1 MIRCFSMSESLE
13 KATPLELDMLILQK
27 KISQGD
33 FDNISVFSEDILN
46 RSRSTSERDHFIEA
60 RVRMERALL
69 GLVDPSLVGNELR
82 WCVDRLNAIC
92 SGSPLHGLALLN
104 LANWHRNVGES
115 IMSLVVHA
123 DISKEY
129 GHPEDIIGLSR
140 LEAARIYVTLNDLD
154 PAMRHFWAARKYFT
168 NSNMASESLVCYL
181 EWLDLA
187 LEEVSETAPNMENRV
202 ENAAPRESAG
212 ATWVPSNPNDITE
225 IVEELIPI
233 LTEDLSGESRNDIGL
248 IIDSSN
254 MLGVGKWKRILI
266 ERKSEIQDLKVL
278 EALQS

>member
-1 MIRCFSMSESLE
+1 MRVYPMSESLD

-33 FDNISVFSEDILN
+33 LENIGIFSEEILN
-46 RSRSTSERDHFIEA
+46 RSRTTSERDHLIEA

-69 GLVDPSLVGNELR
+69 GITDTSLVGNELR

-92 SGSPLHGLALLN
+92 PGSPLHGLALLN

-154 PAMRHFWAARKYFT
+154 PAMRHLWSARKYFT
-168 NSNMASESLVCYL
+168 NTNMTSESLVCSL

-187 LEEVSETAPNMENRV
+187 LEEVSETAPEMENRL

-212 ATWVPSNPNDITE
+212 STWIPSNPNDVIE

-233 LTEDLSGESRNDIGL
+233 LTKNLSGENRNDIGL

-254 MLGVGKWKRILI
+254 ILKVDSWKKILQ

>member
-1 MIRCFSMSESLE
+1 MGESLE

-33 FDNISVFSEDILN
+33 LHDINIFSEDILN
-46 RSRSTSERDHFIEA
+46 RSRTTTERDHLIEA

-69 GLVDPSLVGNELR
+69 GIVDISMVGNELR

-92 SGSPLHGLALLN
+92 PGSPLHGLALLN

-123 DISKEY
+123 DISREY
-129 GHPEDIIGLSR
+129 GHPEDIMGLSR

-154 PAMRHFWAARKYFT
+154 PAMRHFWSARKYFT
-168 NSNMASESLVCYL
+168 NTNMTSESLVCSL

-187 LEEVSETAPNMENRV
+187 LEEVSENAPDMENRL

-212 ATWVPSNPNDITE
+212 STWIPSNPNDIIE
-225 IVEELIPI
+225 IVEELFPI
-233 LTEDLSGESRNDIGL
+233 LTKDLSGENRNDIGL

-254 MLGVGKWKRILI
+254 ILNVDDWKKILL

>member
-1 MIRCFSMSESLE
+1 MSESLE

-33 FDNISVFSEDILN
+33 LHNINLFSEDILN
-46 RSRSTSERDHFIEA
+46 RSRTTTERDHLIEA

-69 GLVDPSLVGNELR
+69 GIVDISMVGNELR

-92 SGSPLHGLALLN
+92 PGSPLHGLALLN

-123 DISKEY
+123 DISREY
-129 GHPEDIIGLSR
+129 GHPEDIMGLSR

-154 PAMRHFWAARKYFT
+154 PAMRHFWSARKYFT
-168 NSNMASESLVCYL
+168 NTNMTSESLVCSL

-187 LEEVSETAPNMENRV
+187 LEEVSDNAPNMENRL
-202 ENAAPRESAG
+202 ENAVPRESAG
-212 ATWVPSNPNDITE
+212 STWVPSNPNDVVE

-233 LTEDLSGESRNDIGL
+233 LTKDLSGENRNDIGL

-254 MLGVGKWKRILI
+254 ILGVGEWKKILI

>member
-1 MIRCFSMSESLE
+1 MRVYPMGESLD

-33 FDNISVFSEDILN
+33 LENIGIFSEEILN
-46 RSRSTSERDHFIEA
+46 RSRTTSERDHLIEA

-69 GLVDPSLVGNELR
+69 GITDTSLVGNELR

-92 SGSPLHGLALLN
+92 PGSPLHGLALLN

-154 PAMRHFWAARKYFT
+154 PAMRHLWSARKYFT
-168 NSNMASESLVCYL
+168 NTNMTSESLVCSL

-187 LEEVSETAPNMENRV
+187 LEEVSETAPEMENRL

-212 ATWVPSNPNDITE
+212 STWIPSNPNDVIE

-233 LTEDLSGESRNDIGL
+233 LTKNLSGENRNDIGL

-254 MLGVGKWKRILI
+254 ILKVDSWKKILL

>member
-1 MIRCFSMSESLE
+1 MSESLE

-33 FDNISVFSEDILN
+33 LENLSNFSEDILN
-46 RSRSTSERDHFIEA
+46 RSRTSDERDHLIEA

-69 GLVDPSLVGNELR
+69 GITDTSLVGSELR
-82 WCVDRLNAIC
+82 WCVDRLNALC
-92 SGSPLHGLALLN
+92 PGSPLHGLALLN

-154 PAMRHFWAARKYFT
+154 PAMRHLWSARKFFT
-168 NSNMASESLVCYL
+168 NTNMTSESLVCSL

-187 LEEVSETAPNMENRV
+187 LEEISEKAPDMESRL

-212 ATWVPSNPNDITE
+212 TTWIPSNPKDIVE

-233 LTEDLSGESRNDIGL
+233 LTQNLSGDNRNDLGL
-248 IIDSSN
+248 IIDSSD
-254 MLGVGKWKRILI
+254 MLGIDEWKNILSQ
-266 ERKSEIQDLKVL
+266 RKSEIQDLKVL
-278 EALQS
+278 AALQS

>member
-1 MIRCFSMSESLE
+1 MSESLD
-13 KATPLELDMLILQK
+13 KATSLELDMLILQK

-33 FDNISVFSEDILN
+33 LENIGIFSEEILN
-46 RSRSTSERDHFIEA
+46 RSRTTSERDHLIEA

-69 GLVDPSLVGNELR
+69 GITDTSLVGNELR

-92 SGSPLHGLALLN
+92 PGSPLHGLALLN

-154 PAMRHFWAARKYFT
+154 PAMRHLWSARKYFT
-168 NSNMASESLVCYL
+168 NTNMTSESLVCSL

-187 LEEVSETAPNMENRV
+187 LEEVSETAPEMENRL

-212 ATWVPSNPNDITE
+212 STWIPSNPNDVIE

-233 LTEDLSGESRNDIGL
+233 LTKDLSGENRNDIGL

-254 MLGVGKWKRILI
+254 ILKVDSWKKILL

>member
-1 MIRCFSMSESLE
+1 MRVYPMSESLD
-13 KATPLELDMLILQK
+13 KATPLELDMLVLQK

-33 FDNISVFSEDILN
+33 LENIGIFSEEILN
-46 RSRSTSERDHFIEA
+46 RSRSTSERDHLIEA

-69 GLVDPSLVGNELR
+69 GITDTSLVGNELR
-82 WCVDRLNAIC
+82 WCVDRLNALC
-92 SGSPLHGLALLN
+92 PGSPLHGLALLN

-154 PAMRHFWAARKYFT
+154 PAMRHLWSARKYFT
-168 NSNMASESLVCYL
+168 NTNMTSESLVCSL

-187 LEEVSETAPNMENRV
+187 LEEVSETAPEMENRL

-212 ATWVPSNPNDITE
+212 STWIPSNPNDVIE

-233 LTEDLSGESRNDIGL
+233 LTKNLSGENRNDIGL

-254 MLGVGKWKRILI
+254 ILKVDSWKKILL

>member
-1 MIRCFSMSESLE
+1 MSESLE

-33 FDNISVFSEDILN
+33 FENINVFSEDILN
-46 RSRSTSERDHFIEA
+46 RSRSTSERDHLIEA

-69 GLVDPSLVGNELR
+69 GIVDPSLVGNELR

-154 PAMRHFWAARKYFT
+154 PAMRHFWSARESFT
-168 NSNMASESLVCYL
+168 NNKMTSESLVASL

-187 LEEVSETAPNMENRV
+187 LEEVSDSAPDMRSRLDV
-202 ENAAPRESAG
+202 AVPRETGGS
-212 ATWVPSNPNDITE
+212 TWIPSNTSDVRL
-225 IVEELIPI
+225 IVEELFPV
-233 LTEDLSGESRNDIGL
+233 LTKDLSGDKRNDIGL
-248 IIDSSN
+248 MIDSSN
-254 MLGVGKWKRILI
+254 ILGHDIWKNSLVERIG
-266 ERKSEIQDLKVL
+266 EIQDPRVL
-278 EALQS
+278 DALQS

>member
-1 MIRCFSMSESLE
+1 MSESLE

-33 FDNISVFSEDILN
+33 LENIGNFSEDILN
-46 RSRSTSERDHFIEA
+46 RSRTSDERDHLIEA

-69 GLVDPSLVGNELR
+69 GITDTSLVGSELR
-82 WCVDRLNAIC
+82 WCVDRLNALC
-92 SGSPLHGLALLN
+92 PGSPLHGLALLN

-154 PAMRHFWAARKYFT
+154 PAMRHLWSARKFFT
-168 NSNMASESLVCYL
+168 NANMTSESLVCSL

-187 LEEVSETAPNMENRV
+187 LEEVSESAPNMELRL

-212 ATWVPSNPNDITE
+212 ATWIPSNPKDIVE
-225 IVEELIPI
+225 IVEELMPI
-233 LTEDLSGESRNDIGL
+233 LTQNLSGINRNDIGL

-254 MLGVGKWKRILI
+254 ILGVDEWKDILF

>member
-1 MIRCFSMSESLE
+1 MSESLD

-33 FDNISVFSEDILN
+33 LEDIGVFSEDILN
-46 RSRSTSERDHFIEA
+46 RSRAINERDHLIEA

-69 GLVDPSLVGNELR
+69 GLIGINSVGNELR
-82 WCVDRLNAIC
+82 WCVDRLNALC
-92 SGSPLHGLALLN
+92 PGSPLHGLALLN

-123 DISKEY
+123 DISKQY

-140 LEAARIYVTLNDLD
+140 LEAARIYVTLNDFD
-154 PAMRHFWAARKYFT
+154 PAMRHLWSARKYFT
-168 NSNMASESLVCYL
+168 NTNMTSESLVCSL

-187 LEEVSETAPNMENRV
+187 LEEVSDSAPNMESRIK
-202 ENAAPRESAG
+202 NAAPRESAG
-212 ATWVPSNPNDITE
+212 ATWVPSNPNDVLE

-233 LTEDLSGESRNDIGL
+233 LTVNLSGENRSDIGL

-254 MLGVGKWKRILI
+254 ILGVDEWKNILLQ
-266 ERKSEIQDLKVL
+266 RKSEIQDLKVL

>member
-1 MIRCFSMSESLE
+1 MSDSLE

-33 FDNISVFSEDILN
+33 LENMSDFSEDILN
-46 RSRSTSERDHFIEA
+46 RSRTNNERDHLIEA

-69 GLVDPSLVGNELR
+69 GIVDVSLVGSELR
-82 WCVDRLNAIC
+82 WCVDRLNALC
-92 SGSPLHGLALLN
+92 PGSPLHGLALLN

-129 GHPEDIIGLSR
+129 GHPEDIIALSR

-154 PAMRHFWAARKYFT
+154 PAMRHLWSARKFFT
-168 NSNMASESLVCYL
+168 NTNMTSESLVCSL

-187 LEEVSETAPNMENRV
+187 LEEISEKAPDMESRL

-212 ATWVPSNPNDITE
+212 TTWIPSNPKDIVE

-233 LTEDLSGESRNDIGL
+233 LTQNLSGDNRNDLGL
-248 IIDSSN
+248 IIDSSD
-254 MLGVGKWKRILI
+254 MLGIDEWKNILSQ
-266 ERKSEIQDLKVL
+266 RKSEIQDLKVL
-278 EALQS
+278 AALQS

>member
-27 KISQGD
+27 KISQSD
-33 FDNISVFSEDILN
+33 FENINAFSEDILN
-46 RSRSTSERDHFIEA
+46 RSRATSERDHLIEA

-69 GLVDPSLVGNELR
+69 GIVDPSLVGNELR

-168 NSNMASESLVCYL
+168 NSNMASESLVCSL

-187 LEEVSETAPNMENRV
+187 LEEVSETAPDMENRI

-233 LTEDLSGESRNDIGL
+233 LTEDLSGETRNDIGL

>member
-1 MIRCFSMSESLE
+1 MSDSLE

-33 FDNISVFSEDILN
+33 LENISVFSEDILN
-46 RSRSTSERDHFIEA
+46 LSRTNNERDHLIEA

-69 GLVDPSLVGNELR
+69 GIVDVSLVGSELR
-82 WCVDRLNAIC
+82 WCVDRLNALC
-92 SGSPLHGLALLN
+92 PGSPLHGLALLN

-129 GHPEDIIGLSR
+129 GHPEDIIALSR

-154 PAMRHFWAARKYFT
+154 PAMRHLWSARKFFT
-168 NSNMASESLVCYL
+168 NTNMTSESLVCSL

-187 LEEVSETAPNMENRV
+187 LEEISEKAPDMESRL

-212 ATWVPSNPNDITE
+212 TTWIPSNPKDIVE

-233 LTEDLSGESRNDIGL
+233 LTQNLSGDNRNDLGL
-248 IIDSSN
+248 IIDSSD
-254 MLGVGKWKRILI
+254 MLGIDEWKNILSQ
-266 ERKSEIQDLKVL
+266 RKSEIQDLKVL
-278 EALQS
+278 AALQS

>member
-1 MIRCFSMSESLE
+1 MSESLD
-13 KATPLELDMLILQK
+13 KATSLELDMLILQK

-33 FDNISVFSEDILN
+33 LENIGIFSEEILN
-46 RSRSTSERDHFIEA
+46 RSRSTSERDHLIEA

-69 GLVDPSLVGNELR
+69 GITDTSLVGNELR

-92 SGSPLHGLALLN
+92 PGSPLHGLALLN

-154 PAMRHFWAARKYFT
+154 PAMRHLWSARKYFT
-168 NSNMASESLVCYL
+168 NTNMTSESLVCSL

-187 LEEVSETAPNMENRV
+187 LEEVSENAPDMENRL

-212 ATWVPSNPNDITE
+212 STWIPSNPNDVIE

-233 LTEDLSGESRNDIGL
+233 LTKNLSGANRNDIGL

-254 MLGVGKWKRILI
+254 ILKVDSWKKILL

>member
-1 MIRCFSMSESLE
+1 MGESLD

-33 FDNISVFSEDILN
+33 LENIGIFSEEILN
-46 RSRSTSERDHFIEA
+46 RSRSTSERDHLIEA

-69 GLVDPSLVGNELR
+69 GITDTSLVGNELR

-92 SGSPLHGLALLN
+92 PGSPLHGLALLN

-154 PAMRHFWAARKYFT
+154 PAMRHLWSARKYFT
-168 NSNMASESLVCYL
+168 NTNMTSESLVCSL

-187 LEEVSETAPNMENRV
+187 LEEVSENAPDMENRL

-212 ATWVPSNPNDITE
+212 STWIPSNPNDVIE

-233 LTEDLSGESRNDIGL
+233 LTKNLSGENRNDIGL

-254 MLGVGKWKRILI
+254 ILKVDSWKKILL
-266 ERKSEIQDLKVL
+266 ERKSVILDLKVL
-278 EALQS
+278 EALL

>member
-1 MIRCFSMSESLE
+1 MRVYPMSESLD

-33 FDNISVFSEDILN
+33 LENIGIFSEEILN
-46 RSRSTSERDHFIEA
+46 RSRTTSERDHLIEA

-69 GLVDPSLVGNELR
+69 GITDTSLVGNELR

-92 SGSPLHGLALLN
+92 PGSPLHGLALLN

-140 LEAARIYVTLNDLD
+140 LEAARIYVSLNDLD
-154 PAMRHFWAARKYFT
+154 PAMRHLWSARKYFT
-168 NSNMASESLVCYL
+168 NTNMTSESLVCSL

-187 LEEVSETAPNMENRV
+187 LEEVSETAPEMENRL

-212 ATWVPSNPNDITE
+212 STWIPSNPNDVIE

-233 LTEDLSGESRNDIGL
+233 LTKNLSGENRNDIGL

-254 MLGVGKWKRILI
+254 ILKVDSWKKILL

>member
-1 MIRCFSMSESLE
+1 MSKSLD
-13 KATPLELDMLILQK
+13 KAAPLELDMLILQK

-33 FDNISVFSEDILN
+33 LENIGIFSEEILN
-46 RSRSTSERDHFIEA
+46 RSRSTSERDHLIEA

-69 GLVDPSLVGNELR
+69 GITDANLVGNELR

-92 SGSPLHGLALLN
+92 PGSPLHGLALLN

-154 PAMRHFWAARKYFT
+154 PAMRHLWSARKYFT
-168 NSNMASESLVCYL
+168 NTNMNSESLVCSL

-187 LEEVSETAPNMENRV
+187 LEEVSENAPNMENRLK
-202 ENAAPRESAG
+202 NAAPRESAG
-212 ATWVPSNPNDITE
+212 STWIPSNPNDVIE

-233 LTEDLSGESRNDIGL
+233 LSKNLSGENRNDIGL

-254 MLGVGKWKRILI
+254 ILKVDSWKKILL

>member
-1 MIRCFSMSESLE
+1 MRVNPMSESLD
-13 KATPLELDMLILQK
+13 KATSLELDMLILQK

-33 FDNISVFSEDILN
+33 LENIGIFSEEILN
-46 RSRSTSERDHFIEA
+46 RSRSTSERDHLIEA

-69 GLVDPSLVGNELR
+69 GITDTSLVGNELR

-92 SGSPLHGLALLN
+92 PGSPLHGLALLN

-154 PAMRHFWAARKYFT
+154 PAMRHLWSARKYFT
-168 NSNMASESLVCYL
+168 NTNMTSESLVCSL

-187 LEEVSETAPNMENRV
+187 LEEVSENAPDMENRL

-212 ATWVPSNPNDITE
+212 STWIPSNPNDVIE

-233 LTEDLSGESRNDIGL
+233 LTKNLSGENRNDIGL

-254 MLGVGKWKRILI
+254 ILKVDSWKKILL

>member
-1 MIRCFSMSESLE
+1 MSESLD
-13 KATPLELDMLILQK
+13 KATSLELDMLILQK

-33 FDNISVFSEDILN
+33 LENIGIFSEEILN
-46 RSRSTSERDHFIEA
+46 RSRSTSERDHLIEA

-69 GLVDPSLVGNELR
+69 GITDTSLVGNELR

-92 SGSPLHGLALLN
+92 PGSPLHGLALLN

-154 PAMRHFWAARKYFT
+154 PAMRHLWSARKYFT
-168 NSNMASESLVCYL
+168 NTNMTSESLVCSL

-187 LEEVSETAPNMENRV
+187 LEEVSENAPDMENRL

-212 ATWVPSNPNDITE
+212 STWIPSNPNDVID

-233 LTEDLSGESRNDIGL
+233 LTKNLSGENRNDIGL
-248 IIDSSN
+248 IIDSSYI
-254 MLGVGKWKRILI
+254 LKVDSWKKILL

>member
-1 MIRCFSMSESLE
+1 MRVYPMSESLD

-33 FDNISVFSEDILN
+33 LENIGIFSEEILN
-46 RSRSTSERDHFIEA
+46 RSRTTSERDHLIEA

-69 GLVDPSLVGNELR
+69 GITDTSLVGNELR

-92 SGSPLHGLALLN
+92 PGSPLHGLALLN

-154 PAMRHFWAARKYFT
+154 PAMRHFWSARKYFT
-168 NSNMASESLVCYL
+168 NSDMTSESLVCSL

-187 LEEVSETAPNMENRV
+187 LEEVSATAPDMGNRLK
-202 ENAAPRESAG
+202 NAAPRESAG
-212 ATWVPSNPNDITE
+212 STWIPSNPNDVVE

-233 LTEDLSGESRNDIGL
+233 LTKDLSGESRNDIGL

-254 MLGVGKWKRILI
+254 MLGVHEWKKILI

>member
-1 MIRCFSMSESLE
+1 MSESLD
-13 KATPLELDMLILQK
+13 KATSLELDMLILQK

-33 FDNISVFSEDILN
+33 LENIGIFSEEILN
-46 RSRSTSERDHFIEA
+46 RSRSTSERDHLIEA

-69 GLVDPSLVGNELR
+69 GITDTSLVGNELR

-92 SGSPLHGLALLN
+92 PGSPLHGLALLN

-154 PAMRHFWAARKYFT
+154 PAMRHLWSARKYFT
-168 NSNMASESLVCYL
+168 NTNMTSESLVCSL

-187 LEEVSETAPNMENRV
+187 LEEVSENAPDMENRL

-212 ATWVPSNPNDITE
+212 STWIPSNPNDVIE

-233 LTEDLSGESRNDIGL
+233 LTKILSGENRNDIGL

-254 MLGVGKWKRILI
+254 ILKVDSWKKILL

>member
-1 MIRCFSMSESLE
+1 MRVYLMSESLD
-13 KATPLELDMLILQK
+13 KATSLELDMLILQK

-33 FDNISVFSEDILN
+33 LENIGIFSEEILN
-46 RSRSTSERDHFIEA
+46 RSRSTSERDHLIEA

-69 GLVDPSLVGNELR
+69 GITDTSLVGNELR

-92 SGSPLHGLALLN
+92 PGSPLHGLALLN

-154 PAMRHFWAARKYFT
+154 PAMRHLWSARKYFT
-168 NSNMASESLVCYL
+168 NTNMTSESLVCSL

-187 LEEVSETAPNMENRV
+187 LEEVSENAPDMENRL

-212 ATWVPSNPNDITE
+212 STWIPSNPNDVIE

-233 LTEDLSGESRNDIGL
+233 LTKNLSGENRNDIGL

-254 MLGVGKWKRILI
+254 ILKVDSWKKILL

>member
-1 MIRCFSMSESLE
+1 MSESLD
-13 KATPLELDMLILQK
+13 KATSLELDMLILQK

-33 FDNISVFSEDILN
+33 LENIGIFSEEILN
-46 RSRSTSERDHFIEA
+46 RSRSTSERDHLIEA

-69 GLVDPSLVGNELR
+69 GITDTSLVGNELR

-92 SGSPLHGLALLN
+92 PGSPLHGLALLN

-154 PAMRHFWAARKYFT
+154 PAMRHFWSARKYFT
-168 NSNMASESLVCYL
+168 NSNMTSESLVCSL

-187 LEEVSETAPNMENRV
+187 LEEVSATAPDMGNRLK
-202 ENAAPRESAG
+202 NAAPRESAG
-212 ATWVPSNPNDITE
+212 STWIPSNPNDVVE

-233 LTEDLSGESRNDIGL
+233 LTKDLSGESRNDIGL

-254 MLGVGKWKRILI
+254 MLGVHEWKKILI

>member
-1 MIRCFSMSESLE
+1 MRVYPMSESLD
-13 KATPLELDMLILQK
+13 KATSLELDMLILQK

-33 FDNISVFSEDILN
+33 LENIGIFSEEILN
-46 RSRSTSERDHFIEA
+46 RSRSTSERDHLIEA

-69 GLVDPSLVGNELR
+69 GITDTSLVGNELR

-92 SGSPLHGLALLN
+92 PGSPLHGLALLN

-154 PAMRHFWAARKYFT
+154 PAMRHLWSARKYFT
-168 NSNMASESLVCYL
+168 NTNMTSESLVCSL

-187 LEEVSETAPNMENRV
+187 LEEVSENAPDMENRL

-212 ATWVPSNPNDITE
+212 STWIPSNPNDVIE

-233 LTEDLSGESRNDIGL
+233 LTKNLSGENRNDIGL

-254 MLGVGKWKRILI
+254 ILKVDSWKKILL

>member
-1 MIRCFSMSESLE
+1 MSESLD
-13 KATPLELDMLILQK
+13 KATSLELDMLILQK

-33 FDNISVFSEDILN
+33 LENISIFSEEILN
-46 RSRSTSERDHFIEA
+46 RSRSTSERDHLIEA

-69 GLVDPSLVGNELR
+69 GITDTSLVGNELR

-92 SGSPLHGLALLN
+92 PGSPLHGLALLN

-154 PAMRHFWAARKYFT
+154 PAMRHLWSARKYFT
-168 NSNMASESLVCYL
+168 NTNMTSESLVCSL

-187 LEEVSETAPNMENRV
+187 LEEVSENAPDMENRL

-212 ATWVPSNPNDITE
+212 STWIPSNPNDVIE

-233 LTEDLSGESRNDIGL
+233 LTKNLSGENRNDIGL

-254 MLGVGKWKRILI
+254 ILKVDSWKKILL

>member
-1 MIRCFSMSESLE
+1 MGESLE

-33 FDNISVFSEDILN
+33 LHNINLFSEDILN
-46 RSRSTSERDHFIEA
+46 RSRTTTERDHLIEA

-69 GLVDPSLVGNELR
+69 GIVDISMVGNELR

-92 SGSPLHGLALLN
+92 PGSPLHGLALLN

-123 DISKEY
+123 DISREY
-129 GHPEDIIGLSR
+129 GHPEDIMGLSR

-154 PAMRHFWAARKYFT
+154 PAMRHFWSARKYFSNT
-168 NSNMASESLVCYL
+168 NMTSESLVCSL

-187 LEEVSETAPNMENRV
+187 LEEVSDNAPNMENRL
-202 ENAAPRESAG
+202 ENAVPRESAG
-212 ATWVPSNPNDITE
+212 STWVPSNPNDVVE

-233 LTEDLSGESRNDIGL
+233 LTKDLSGENRNDIGL

-254 MLGVGKWKRILI
+254 ILGVGEWKKILI